1 MKERTIS
8 INALKKLKR
17 IKETIDIRNR
27 EIVELW
33 TINNPVVYF
42 LGKLISK
49 E

>member
-8 INALKKLKR
+8 INALMR

-42 LGKLISK
+42 LGKLVSK

>member
-8 INALKKLKR
+8 INVLIKLGR

-27 EIVELW
+27 KIVELW

-42 LGKLISK
+42 LGKLVSK